1 MKTLSTIV
9 ILMLL
14 CSFSFGQTP
23 VDKGSILAGGS
34 ISITADS
41 EGDADMSTRISF
53 APVGYFFI
61 MNNLGVGGT
70 IQLSRYAQGDDYSTF
85 TFLIGPGARFYF
97 KAGKL
102 FPFVA
107 ANLSYGITS
116 YDYGYTDGST
126 GCFQITAGGGMDFFV
141 SQNVAVEPTANLTF
155 ESFSPDRGD
164 SVNSVRFTIGVGISG
179 FITSLQ

>member
-1 MKTLSTIV
+1 MKTLSTLV
-9 ILMLL
+9 VLFLL
-14 CSFSFGQTP
+14 CSISFGQTP

-53 APVGYFFI
+53 APVGYFFV

-70 IQLSRYAQGDDYSTF
+70 IQLSRWAQDDNSSF

-97 KAGKL
+97 RAGKL

-107 ANLSYGITS
+107 ASLSYGITS
-116 YDYGYTDGST
+116 YDYGYTDGSE
-126 GCFQITAGGGMDFFV
+126 GCFQLSAGGGMDFFV

-155 ESFSPDRGD
+155 ENYSPDRGD
-164 SVNSVRFTIGVGISG
+164 SVSSVRFTVGVGIAG
-179 FITSLQ
+179 FITSLK